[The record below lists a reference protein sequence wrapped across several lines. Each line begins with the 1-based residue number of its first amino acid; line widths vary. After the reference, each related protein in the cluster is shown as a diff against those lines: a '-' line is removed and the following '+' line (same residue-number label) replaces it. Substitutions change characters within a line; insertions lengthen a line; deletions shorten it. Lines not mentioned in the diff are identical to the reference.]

1 MKQTNAEEEDADDL
15 AYESTGDA
23 TTANAE
29 GKEGGDDR
37 SEEDGSEK
45 NSGARREE
53 ERMVA
58 LAATM
63 MVTLANICNG
73 YGMHHTA
80 GVEHDG
86 GLDVEY
92 STGSHQHGELRRRGG
107 QESDK
112 TGGSVARG
120 PHVRD
125 LPHQRSLGAGREVVS
140 VRYRLF

>member
-63 MVTLANICNG
+63 MVTLAVRRTVKLVAG
-73 YGMHHTA
+73 EEKYGDDA
-80 GVEHDG
+80 
-86 GLDVEY
+86 
-92 STGSHQHGELRRRGG
+92 
-107 QESDK
+107 
-112 TGGSVARG
+112 A
-120 PHVRD
+120 
-125 LPHQRSLGAGREVVS
+125 
-140 VRYRLF
+140 